1 MKDVCFTVSSMWRS
15 EQPSA
20 EAVAWWIREEKSSQH
35 TVYPHNAWNGALL
48 SVVMRAT
55 ELLDTVSSSPS
66 FYVSLCCACS
76 ELWEAIVTRAMT
88 AALLVLSESAM
99 GSMYP
104 LTLSSCKNVLGIL
117 SISDGTCCGVKRKDG
132 GRRLYLTCSGISHSH
147 HIELECPLK
156 AHVIK
161 AWSAGDGA
169 EGHHEARRGDV

>member
-1 MKDVCFTVSSMWRS
+1 
-15 EQPSA
+15 
-20 EAVAWWIREEKSSQH
+20 
-35 TVYPHNAWNGALL
+35 
-48 SVVMRAT
+48 
-55 ELLDTVSSSPS
+55 
-66 FYVSLCCACS
+66 
-76 ELWEAIVTRAMT
+76 
-88 AALLVLSESAM
+88 M

-117 SISDGTCCGVKRKDG
+117 SISDGTCCGAKGKDG

-169 EGHHEARRGDV
+169 EGHHETRRGDV